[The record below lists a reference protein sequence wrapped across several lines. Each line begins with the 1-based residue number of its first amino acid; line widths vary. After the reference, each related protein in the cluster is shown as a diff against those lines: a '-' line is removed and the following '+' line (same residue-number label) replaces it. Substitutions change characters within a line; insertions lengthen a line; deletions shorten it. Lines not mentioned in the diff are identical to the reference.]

1 MTFTFQSLNSNEVFK
16 FNVTEIEITEDGNLF
31 KGKNGGEAYT
41 NDGIS
46 IKAKNFEYNQTLLYL
61 KATDGVEYKDEK
73 KNTIIKADQISYYK
87 NEEKIFAKGN
97 VSILEKDKNLEIKA
111 NDIYVF
117 KIDGTIEF
125 EKSNT
130 NPIQKEKISILKLFK
145 KYFSKRLREMIRILK
160 TKFKN

>member
-1 MTFTFQSLNSNEVFK
+1 MKNKFLKSILFLFIIINYLNLSKATEDFK

-46 IKAKNFEYNQTLLYL
+46 IIAKNFEYNKSLLYL

-111 NDIYVF
+111 DDVSVF
-117 KIDGTIEF
+117 KVDETITADGNVNYRDKIN
-125 EKSNT
+125 EK
-130 NPIQKEKISILKLFK
+130 
-145 KYFSKRLREMIRILK
+145 
-160 TKFKN
+160 